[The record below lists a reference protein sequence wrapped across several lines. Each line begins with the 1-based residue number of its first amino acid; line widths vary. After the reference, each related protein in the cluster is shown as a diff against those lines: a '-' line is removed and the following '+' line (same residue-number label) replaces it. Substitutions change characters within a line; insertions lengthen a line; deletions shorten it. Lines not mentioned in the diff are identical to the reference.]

1 MRSVDPESQQN
12 GIVASPTL
20 FAAKLS
26 GLSDEWMGVV
36 R

>member
-1 MRSVDPESQQN
+1 MGSVDPESQQN

-20 FAAKLS
+20 FAVKQS
-26 GLSDEWMGVV
+26 GLSDEWMGAV